1 MTRIRTIAMTS
12 VLSLVLAACGGL
24 SDDGN
29 GTGGGGEIDHPTGAN
44 ELVLRWEYQGGFVP
58 WEYTL
63 KRAPGWSLFGDGRI
77 IVEGPMIEIYP
88 GPALPNL
95 LVTRLS
101 EDGVQAIL
109 RAAKAAGLMDGDAS
123 YPYRCITDA
132 ATTVFTT
139 NAEGSMSVVS
149 AYALGDATGGSCPG
163 VDVEA
168 RQELFD
174 FLSKLGDLSWLPEG
188 SVGAEEPFTADEV
201 RIHVLPYQGEPD
213 LPQLPVDWP
222 LVTALDAFGEAVQGG
237 LAEARCGVV
246 SGADLDALWPLMQA
260 ANDLTPWV
268 SDGKEYRLI
277 LRPLLPDEHG
287 C

>member
-139 NAEGSMSVVS
+139 NAGGSTSVVS
-149 AYALGDATGGSCPG
+149 AYALGDAMGGSCPD

-168 RQELFD
+168 RQALLEFQ
-174 FLSKLGDLSWLPEG
+174 SKLGDLSWLPEG
-188 SVGAEEPFTADEV
+188 SIGAEEPFTADEV

-213 LPQLPVDWP
+213 LPQRPVDWP
-222 LVTALDAFGEAVQGG
+222 LETALDTFGETVQGG

-246 SGADLDALWPLMQA
+246 SGTDLDALWPLMQG
-260 ANDLTPWV
+260 ANDLTPWA
-268 SDGKEYRLI
+268 SGGKEYRLI